1 MYMIIFL
8 LIYKVF
14 ASFLKDYHILK
25 KYEKGIKSIYNESNR
40 LQINNSLLNKKF
52 KYEFYL
58 IILNSD
64 QDQMVLG
71 IILFFL

>member
-1 MYMIIFL
+1 MIIFL

-14 ASFLKDYHILK
+14 ASYLKVYYILK
-25 KYEKGIKSIYNESNR
+25 KYGKGIISIYNDSNP

-58 IILNSD
+58 IILSSD

>member
-14 ASFLKDYHILK
+14 ASFLKDYNILK

-58 IILNSD
+58 IILSSD

>member
-1 MYMIIFL
+1 MDIIIFF

-14 ASFLKDYHILK
+14 AAYLKIYYILK
-25 KYEKGIKSIYNESNR
+25 KYEKGINPFIMSSNP

-58 IILNSD
+58 IILSSD

>member
-25 KYEKGIKSIYNESNR
+25 KYEKELNPFIMSQIDYKSIIPY
-40 LQINNSLLNKKF
+40 
-52 KYEFYL
+52 
-58 IILNSD
+58 
-64 QDQMVLG
+64 
-71 IILFFL
+71 

>member
-1 MYMIIFL
+1 MIIFL

-14 ASFLKDYHILK
+14 ASFLKDYYILK

-58 IILNSD
+58 IILSSD